1 MYPAF
6 VCFEVMLFLRICVHF
21 CKLICPYLGHFL
33 TTERQTYSSISKRN
47 EGSEGG
53 SAALP
58 PTTYQWRIKLFVH
71 DRVNTRVK
79 EKQKAS
85 LSVSPAQKKHKSS
98 ADSLSEWDSLIN
110 HCTGLEQS
118 YH

>member
-6 VCFEVMLFLRICVHF
+6 VCFEVMLFLRSCVHL

-33 TTERQTYSSISKRN
+33 TTERQTYTSISQRN
-47 EGSEGG
+47 EESEGG

-85 LSVSPAQKKHKSS
+85 LS
-98 ADSLSEWDSLIN
+98 
-110 HCTGLEQS
+110 QS
-118 YH
+118 HQPRKNTRVQLTLCRSGTAS